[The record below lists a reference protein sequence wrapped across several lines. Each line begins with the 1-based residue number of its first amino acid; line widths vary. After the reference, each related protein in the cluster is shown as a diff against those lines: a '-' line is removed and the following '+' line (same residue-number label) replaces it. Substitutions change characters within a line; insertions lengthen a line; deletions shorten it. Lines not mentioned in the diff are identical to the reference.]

1 MKPQLIDPSIIQK
14 MESKGIKKIVKP
26 PVTLKQSNNNESFFN
41 LSFLFNI
48 LAIIVLFIGTY
59 ILHYRKSIKLNKDK
73 EDLNKKEEYNK
84 NIYELRWNIE
94 I

>member
-14 MESKGIKKIVKP
+14 LESKGKQKIVKP

-48 LAIIVLFIGTY
+48 LAIIVLFIGIY
-59 ILHYRKSIKLNKDK
+59 ILHYRKSIKLNKEK
-73 EDLNKKEEYNK
+73 EDLNKKEEYKQKIN
-84 NIYELRWNIE
+84 ELRENLQI
-94 I
+94 